1 MSALTINAG
10 SEPSAYERREI
21 RLVRLDKA
29 RPAVILTRQLA
40 VGSLS
45 TVTVLPVTSTIRGLA
60 TEVVLDEANGLDQVS
75 VANTDNVMT
84 IPRDDVLGHV
94 GYLSFPQEKQLA
106 SALAFAFNL
115 EIRL

>member
-1 MSALTINAG
+1 MTIDAG
-10 SEPSAYERREI
+10 DEWAIYERREI
-21 RLVRLDKA
+21 RLVRLDKV
-29 RPAVILTRQLA
+29 RPAVILTRHLA

-60 TEVVLDEANGLDQVS
+60 TEVVLDEANGLDHVS

-84 IPRDDVLGHV
+84 IPFGDVLGHV
-94 GYLSFPQEKQLA
+94 GYLSYPQEKQLA